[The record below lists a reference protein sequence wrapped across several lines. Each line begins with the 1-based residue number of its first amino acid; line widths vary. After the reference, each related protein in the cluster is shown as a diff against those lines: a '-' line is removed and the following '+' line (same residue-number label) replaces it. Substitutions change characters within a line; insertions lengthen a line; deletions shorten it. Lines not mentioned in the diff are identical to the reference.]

1 MRFVKHCRQLGKIVA
16 VAVVLRAQRVAHLL
30 RRIHDPMPE
39 TPEDPLLLISPEPLP
54 ALPYAFARDHGVA
67 LDGSTV
73 VAGPAA
79 TLTGLREA
87 QRRAGLAAPLDM
99 PDAAGFEAVLA
110 RLYHSAKRDGEAQGV
125 SFDLVDDAAQR
136 RGRDL
141 LEDAEE
147 APVIQLVNQLLRKAV
162 LDGASDLHIEPH
174 EGGLRARMRIDGFL
188 QTVMD
193 RADVP
198 VKRVVSRLKV
208 MAGLDIAET
217 RLPQDGR
224 IPLRLGGRM
233 IDTRVSSLP
242 GNYGERIVLRILDR
256 AAGLMPLEQ
265 LGLDQAQIALLE
277 KLAATPNGIILAT
290 GPTGAGKTTTLYSL
304 LKLADRE
311 ERNIVTV
318 EDPIEYDLTGI
329 SQTQINAEIGMTFAA
344 GLRATLRQDPDV
356 ILVGE
361 IRDGETA
368 STAAQAALTG
378 HLVFSSLHANSSVAA
393 VVRLRDLGLEN
404 FLISATLRGV
414 IAQRLLRRLCQD
426 CRQPHPPTES
436 EVRQFHLTN
445 MPLPTELHVAK
456 GCPACNGS
464 GYVGRIGIFEILPVD
479 EDLREAI
486 NYGAGE
492 GALWKSTLEP
502 RDRLIGQALRA
513 VALGET
519 SLAEALRVVGDG
531 A

>member
-1 MRFVKHCRQLGKIVA
+1 
-16 VAVVLRAQRVAHLL
+16 
-30 RRIHDPMPE
+30 MPQ
-39 TPEDPLLLISPEPLP
+39 TPEEPLLLTTPDPQP
-54 ALPYAFARDHGVA
+54 PLPYAFARDHGVA
-67 LDGSTV
+67 LDGARV
-73 VAGPAA
+73 VAGPEA
-79 TLTGLREA
+79 TPTGLREA
-87 QRRAGLAAPLDM
+87 QRRAGLDAPLDM
-99 PDAAGFEAVLA
+99 ENAAGFEAVLA
-110 RLYHSAKRDGEAQGV
+110 RLYHTAKRDGETPGV
-125 SFDLVDDAAQR
+125 TFDLVDDGSQK

-147 APVIQLVNQLLRKAV
+147 APVIQLVNQLLRQAV

-256 AAGLMPLEQ
+256 AAGLMPLEK
-265 LGLDQAQIALLE
+265 LGLDASQIALLE

-378 HLVFSSLHANSSVAA
+378 HLVFSSLHANSTVSA

-414 IAQRLLRRLCQD
+414 IAQRLLRRLCQT
-426 CRQPHPPTES
+426 CRRPHPPAAS
-436 EVRQFHLTN
+436 EAAQYDRANL
-445 MPLPTELHVAK
+445 PLPTALFEAQ
-456 GCPACNGS
+456 GCGACNGS
-464 GYVGRIGIFEILPVD
+464 GYSGRVGIFEILEID

-492 GALWKSTLEP
+492 GALWQSALEP

-513 VALGET
+513 VAAGQT
-519 SLAEALRVVGDG
+519 TLAEALRVVGDG
-531 A
+531 T

>member
-1 MRFVKHCRQLGKIVA
+1 MPDQL
-16 VAVVLRAQRVAHLL
+16 R
-30 RRIHDPMPE
+30 E
-39 TPEDPLLLISPEPLP
+39 TTIL
-54 ALPYAFARDHGVA
+54 LPYAFARDHGVA
-67 LDGSTV
+67 LDGDMV
-73 VAGPAA
+73 VAGPEA
-79 TLTGLREA
+79 TATGLREA
-87 QRRAGLAAPLDM
+87 QRRAGLAAPLLT
-99 PDAAGFEAVLA
+99 PDAPGFEAVLA
-110 RLYHSAKRDGEAQGV
+110 RLYHTNSTEAEGQGV
-125 SFDLVDDAAQR
+125 TFDLVDDASQR

-141 LEDAEE
+141 LEDAAE
-147 APVIQLVNQLLRKAV
+147 APVIQLVNQLLRQAV

-174 EGGLRARMRIDGFL
+174 EGGLRVRTRIDGFL

-224 IPLRLGGRM
+224 IPLRIGGRM

-265 LGLDQAQIALLE
+265 LGLDRDQIALLE
-277 KLAATPNGIILAT
+277 KLATTPNGVILAT

-318 EDPIEYDLTGI
+318 EDPIEYDLAGI

-393 VVRLRDLGLEN
+393 VVRLRDLGLED

-414 IAQRLLRRLCQD
+414 IAQRLLRRLCPD
-426 CRQPHPPTES
+426 CRVAHPPTAPEAAHFD
-436 EVRQFHLTN
+436 RAGL
-445 MPLPTELHVAK
+445 PLPTALHRAQ
-456 GCPACNGS
+456 GCDACNDT
-464 GYVGRIGIFEILPVD
+464 GYAGRIGIFEILEVTEP
-479 EDLREAI
+479 LREAVSD
-486 NYGAGE
+486 GAGE
-492 GALWKSTLEP
+492 GALWKIALAP
-502 RDRLIGQALRA
+502 QDRLIGQALRA
-513 VALGET
+513 VATGGT
-519 SLAEALRVVGDG
+519 SLSEALRVVGDG